1 MPAQGGGEGSGGEGV
16 DGRWWR
22 TGGGGGG
29 RWLRRGARARLLSH
43 AVCLCCLS
51 ARRAR
56 PPSRIAHRGDRGERA
71 PSTKPLVIIFGR
83 RYAVT
88 NRRSK
93 KSTTNPYFSLK
104 TVFFLAVLWNRS
116 GRQTERSGPVG
127 KRSGRLT
134 ERSGPVGNSVGP
146 PDRALWHLGR
156 WCRGSTER
164 SRRASPHREER
175 LLEHGSC
182 AARDALMHVHALP
195 RTRATARAPTVR
207 PSLSLAASTAPL
219 ALCGL

>member
-1 MPAQGGGEGSGGEGV
+1 MVVALS
-16 DGRWWR
+16 
-22 TGGGGGG
+22 
-29 RWLRRGARARLLSH
+29 WLVGWH
-43 AVCLCCLS
+43 AVGGDPD
-51 ARRAR
+51 R
-56 PPSRIAHRGDRGERA
+56 HRDGPAIEKINHK
-71 PSTKPLVIIFGR
+71 SIFL
-83 RYAVT
+83 
-88 NRRSK
+88 
-93 KSTTNPYFSLK
+93 PK
-104 TVFFLAVLWNRS
+104 TFFFLAVLWNRS

-127 KRSGRLT
+127 FWSGRQT

-146 PDRALWHLGR
+146 PDRALWLLGR
-156 WCRGSTER
+156 WCRGLTER